1 MTNYTSGFLVPEL
14 RTSRCQ
20 DVCYKIKL
28 QSSLQTWATLI
39 SVLVMGLRSFQQ
51 RHGIHHAVLSGEA
64 AEVREETVTDWS
76 SRLPDICK
84 GYAKEDI
91 FNADET
97 GLFYRTMPSKSMV
110 TKGSNTSNG
119 KLAKERIT
127 VLLAASASG
136 EKLKPLVI
144 GKSAN
149 PRCFS
154 QFKREQLGVFYES
167 NRKAWMTSEIFTKW
181 LRRVNNRMSLQSRRI
196 LLFLD
201 NCGAHPSIELS
212 HVKFYFFFPTRPV
225 DCNQCM
231 LV

>member
-1 MTNYTSGFLVPEL
+1 MGVGKTQVQSIIQKKDEIMSTWTSGSTVGSRKIITARRMAYGEVNDKLYQWFLGARAKNLPVSGRML
-14 RTSRCQ
+14 Q
-20 DVCYKIKL
+20 DQAAII
-28 QSSLQTWATLI
+28 ATDLGHVDFCA
-39 SVLVMGLRSFQQ
+39 SNGWLRSFQQ

-84 GYAKEDI
+84 GYVKEDI

-181 LRRVNNRMSLQSRRI
+181 L
-196 LLFLD
+196 
-201 NCGAHPSIELS
+201 C
-212 HVKFYFFFPTRPV
+212 
-225 DCNQCM
+225 
-231 LV
+231 